1 MELSQLKTGPPPD
14 ASKVFEASFQQLAD
28 AWKAETA
35 PLSSV
40 RQKRQHPAYRQI
52 IEMGEPAVPLILA
65 DLKRKP
71 SHLFWALAEITHS
84 SPVRLAGAKDLLD
97 VVNSWIE
104 WGRSQGYQV

>member
-1 MELSQLKTGPPPD
+1 MELSQIRAALPPD
-14 ASKVFEASFQQLAD
+14 AAKAFEASFQHLAE

-84 SPVRLAGAKDLLD
+84 SPAGLARAKDLLD

-104 WGRSQGYQV
+104 WGRTQGYDV

>member
-1 MELSQLKTGPPPD
+1 MESSPIKCPPPPD
-14 ASKVFEASFQQLAD
+14 VANVAEASFQQLAD
-28 AWKAETA
+28 TWKHETA

-52 IEMGEPAVPLILA
+52 VEMGESAVPLILA
-65 DLKRKP
+65 DLKRQP

-84 SPVRLAGAKDLLD
+84 RPATLAGAKDLLD

-104 WGRSQGYQV
+104 WGRTQGYHV